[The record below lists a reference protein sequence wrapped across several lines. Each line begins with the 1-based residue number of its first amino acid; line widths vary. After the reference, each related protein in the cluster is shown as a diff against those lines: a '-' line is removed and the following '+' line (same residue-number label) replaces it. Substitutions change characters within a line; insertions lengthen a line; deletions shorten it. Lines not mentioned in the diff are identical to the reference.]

1 MASRLERRC
10 DQPPITKPTNFPNF
24 NRCQTKMSEHGT
36 PAVKPADDP
45 AFQLPASLAKLS
57 LPMCIAGVV
66 ALVAGYFIGNGVS
79 QKFAMSAYLTAFMY
93 CLTVTIGCLF
103 FVLVQHLCRAGWSI
117 VVRRIAELVMIMIV
131 PLAILFLPILLSLS
145 GEGVLYGWDHPQYG
159 EIFHLNDTIWDTK
172 TGWLTQ
178 GWFTF
183 RSCVYFAVW
192 SLIAVYFYRGSVA
205 QDETGEKAV
214 TDRMQWWS
222 GPCVVLFSLTTTLAA
237 FDWIMSLA
245 PMWFSTMFGVYLFAG
260 SFLSAHCAITVGA
273 YLLQRGGAM
282 RDEVTVEHYHD
293 LGKLI
298 FGFIF
303 FWTYIGFSQFML
315 IWYANIPEETEWF
328 YFRQQEVW
336 VWVSLALVFFHWML
350 PFAGT
355 MSLHVRRRPGL
366 MFFWAAYL
374 LVMHFVDVYWM
385 IMPQAREIAAD
396 AAPATMGGTAGIA
409 ASLLCVVGMSTLL
422 IGLMLRVA
430 GSTKV
435 IPVRDPRIRESI
447 AFENI

>member
-1 MASRLERRC
+1 MAVTVAPEQINRIVWNQHHNPFEVLGPHMIQQDGKTIWAVRAYLPNAEAAWVILPEDRQEYAMESGHEPHFFECLIETEELANYQIKYKEGDHHQVIYDPYAFKTRR
-10 DQPPITKPTNFPNF
+10 ITDFDIHLFAEGNHH
-24 NRCQTKMSEHGT
+24 RIYE
-36 PAVKPADDP
+36 
-45 AFQLPASLAKLS
+45 KLGAH
-57 LPMCIAGVV
+57 LTTME
-66 ALVAGYFIGNGVS
+66 GVS
-79 QKFAMSAYLTAFMY
+79 
-93 CLTVTIGCLF
+93 G
-103 FVLVQHLCRAGWSI
+103 
-117 VVRRIAELVMIMIV
+117 
-131 PLAILFLPILLSLS
+131 
-145 GEGVLYGWDHPQYG
+145 
-159 EIFHLNDTIWDTK
+159 
-172 TGWLTQ
+172 
-178 GWFTF
+178 
-183 RSCVYFAVW
+183 VYFAIWAV
-192 SLIAVYFYRGSVA
+192 IAVYFYRGSVA

-214 TDRMQWWS
+214 TDRLQWWS
-222 GPCVVLFSLTTTLAA
+222 GPSVVLFSLTTTLAA

-328 YFRQQEVW
+328 YFRQEEIW
-336 VWVSLALVFFHWML
+336 VWVSLSLVFFHWML

-355 MSLHVRRRPGL
+355 MSVHVRRRPGL

-374 LVMHFVDVYWM
+374 LIMHYVDMYWM

-396 AAPATMGGTAGIA
+396 AAPATMGGAAGIA
-409 ASLLCVVGMSTLL
+409 ASLLCVVGMSMLL

-447 AFENI
+447 AFENM